1 MNKNG
6 ELIHISGDTLDR
18 FVLHSAL
25 LRLIDPV
32 RGKPTRSTLD
42 ENPDGSF
49 LGAWQ
54 LQQKFLDSF
63 ALVCSTSSSGAE
75 TATAVCLETHDQ
87 VGSILRL
94 ARNHGLTPED
104 LAGLKRVLQVLQEVS
119 RKEKPSTQ
127 AETEILQL
135 VAELDKGRILSIA
148 ERIEKRG
155 IRQFLQKSQSGVH
168 DSQLQSEKFRIW
180 LENCPFTASPSLIQ
194 NWTCATTVKLIHW
207 ASEARWHYAEQLRT
221 LLKLEESQS
230 QAWLDNLHK
239 VARYHSAIKSMVK
252 FAVKEP
258 GIFVNIVIRPINAP
272 NPRRFKFPNAK
283 APLLAVV
290 RTLVGKDTN
299 STMEKLEKHL
309 GTQDIEARLRRAC
322 RLELTLHAE
331 MQIVIFYEGNPGR
344 PTDHLIIAMYTGF
357 NIGGQS
363 SASSNLMETAE
374 TNANIVVG
382 DHRDLLDIIDKLRLQ
397 GVSHYVDLPEIIVCG
412 DQSAGKSSVL
422 EAVSGMQFPIKD
434 GLCTRFATELVL
446 RRGCNM
452 SIKVSITPGESRFG
466 EDKERL
472 ENWIPTA
479 SIDEEGLGAV
489 TKEAEAMMAIT
500 TGTGEF
506 YEDTLRVELSGP
518 EQPHLTMV
526 DLPGLFRG
534 GNKNQSDADISI
546 VHDMVERYMA
556 RPRSIILTVVS
567 AKYEYVLQEV
577 TLMAKKA
584 DPEGLRTMG
593 LITKPDTLD
602 VGSPSEH
609 YFVRLAQ
616 NIEAELYLGWHVLKN
631 RSYDERDVTLAQ
643 RNDNEKEFLSQGLWS
658 SIESSHCGVESL
670 KVRLSNVLRDQIL
683 VQLPSLE
690 QDVEDGI
697 LNCVERL
704 EHLGPVRGTSQQQRS
719 YLLRVSENYTIL
731 MRQAIDGTYTDRFF
745 GKRNERDSFG
755 KRLRAVVRLRLDE
768 FAEEM
773 RVNGQSQHIVD
784 SASECE
790 DHRNSR
796 VVVPSI
802 PRSEFISNVARR
814 LKYNRG
820 RELPG
825 LFNPLIV
832 NDLFIE
838 QCTPWRRIAKSLADD
853 MLDAVHLTTEK
864 VVEKIAAREV
874 SEGVLR
880 LIHKEVEG
888 LRIEMSAQ
896 IDALLVSATQHPITN
911 NPQLV
916 QHVQQ
921 TQEDRHK
928 RTVKSLI
935 TKMFG
940 TNRFDGSDK
949 KISINPVEL
958 LTLAG
963 EGFEPNMERFGSSL
977 AVDYMKAFYK
987 VAVNR
992 FIDDVSVLAIE
1003 DCLIGKLP
1011 SLFTSSSVAEMSDE
1025 QLYLLAGETEESSV
1039 ERKRLELK
1047 QEVLEKGL
1055 QDLKSLYKRSRVV
1068 GHRGYHGLS
1077 SEDPERVSVITQSK
1091 SENGSS
1097 ITDKGRAA
1105 SEVLEEAIPINEEQH
1120 PTLQADQIKW
1130 PDQNGMNGFWP
1141 PPAMR
1146 KAVRDV
1152 LGEDNR
1158 WGG

>member
-1 MNKNG
+1 
-6 ELIHISGDTLDR
+6 
-18 FVLHSAL
+18 
-25 LRLIDPV
+25 
-32 RGKPTRSTLD
+32 
-42 ENPDGSF
+42 
-49 LGAWQ
+49 
-54 LQQKFLDSF
+54 
-63 ALVCSTSSSGAE
+63 
-75 TATAVCLETHDQ
+75 
-87 VGSILRL
+87 
-94 ARNHGLTPED
+94 
-104 LAGLKRVLQVLQEVS
+104 
-119 RKEKPSTQ
+119 
-127 AETEILQL
+127 
-135 VAELDKGRILSIA
+135 
-148 ERIEKRG
+148 
-155 IRQFLQKSQSGVH
+155 
-168 DSQLQSEKFRIW
+168 
-180 LENCPFTASPSLIQ
+180 
-194 NWTCATTVKLIHW
+194 
-207 ASEARWHYAEQLRT
+207 
-221 LLKLEESQS
+221 
-230 QAWLDNLHK
+230 
-239 VARYHSAIKSMVK
+239 
-252 FAVKEP
+252 
-258 GIFVNIVIRPINAP
+258 
-272 NPRRFKFPNAK
+272 
-283 APLLAVV
+283 
-290 RTLVGKDTN
+290 
-299 STMEKLEKHL
+299 
-309 GTQDIEARLRRAC
+309 
-322 RLELTLHAE
+322 
-331 MQIVIFYEGNPGR
+331 
-344 PTDHLIIAMYTGF
+344 
-357 NIGGQS
+357 
-363 SASSNLMETAE
+363 METAE
-374 TNANIVVG
+374 TNANIAVG

-397 GVSHYVDLPEIIVCG
+397 GVSHYVALPEIIVCG

-422 EAVSGMQFPIKD
+422 EAVSGKQFPIKD

-446 RRGCNM
+446 RRDRNI

-489 TKEAEAMMAIT
+489 TKEAEAMMAIP

-534 GNKNQSDADISI
+534 GNKSQSDADISI

-616 NIEAELYLGWHVLKN
+616 NIAEELHLGWHVLKN
-631 RSYDERDVTLAQ
+631 RSYDERDFTLAQ
-643 RNDNEKEFLSQGLWS
+643 RNDKEKEFLSQGVWS

-683 VQLPSLE
+683 VQLPSLI

-704 EHLGPVRGTSQQQRS
+704 DRLGPVRGTSQQQRS
-719 YLLRVSENYTIL
+719 YLLRVSENYTLL
-731 MRQAIDGTYTDRFF
+731 MRQAVDGTYTDRFF
-745 GKRNERDSFG
+745 GNRNERASFG

-773 RVNGQSQHIVD
+773 RVDGQSQHIVD
-784 SASECE
+784 SASEDE
-790 DHRNSR
+790 DHPNSR
-796 VVVPSI
+796 VLAPSI
-802 PRSEFISNVARR
+802 SRSEFINKVARR

-832 NDLFIE
+832 NDLFVE
-838 QCTPWRRIAKSLADD
+838 QCTPWKRIAKSLADD

-864 VVEKIAAREV
+864 VVEQSAATEV
-874 SEGVLR
+874 SEGVLK
-880 LIHKEVEG
+880 LIRKEVEG
-888 LRIEMSAQ
+888 LRIKMSRQ
-896 IDALLVSATQHPITN
+896 IDALLVSATQNPITN
-911 NPQLV
+911 NPELV

-958 LTLAG
+958 LALAG
-963 EGFEPNMERFGSSL
+963 EGFEPNMERFGSAL

-1025 QLYLLAGETEESSV
+1025 KLYLLAGETKKSFV
-1039 ERKRLELK
+1039 ERQRLELK
-1047 QEVLEKGL
+1047 QGILEKGL
-1055 QDLKSLYKRSRVV
+1055 QDLKSLYKRSTVV

-1077 SEDPERVSVITQSK
+1077 SEDSDKVSAITQSR
-1091 SENGSS
+1091 SEKGSS
-1097 ITDKGRAA
+1097 LTDRGRAA
-1105 SEVLEEAIPINEEQH
+1105 SEVFGEANPINEEQH
-1120 PTLQADQIKW
+1120 PALQANHIEW
-1130 PDQNGMNGFWP
+1130 PDQDSMKDFSP

-1146 KAVRDV
+1146 RVVKDV
-1152 LGEDNR
+1152 MGEDNR
-1158 WGG
+1158 WYG